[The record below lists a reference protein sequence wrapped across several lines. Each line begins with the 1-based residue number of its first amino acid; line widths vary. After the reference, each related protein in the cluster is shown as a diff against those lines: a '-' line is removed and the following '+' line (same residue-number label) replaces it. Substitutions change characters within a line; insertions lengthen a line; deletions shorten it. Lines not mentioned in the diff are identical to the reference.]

1 YLAIAF
7 VAVATIGAPGLAG
20 QEAPLAHLYARLTG
34 GDPALISAIAV
45 ASTLN
50 TILIQ
55 IVMATRVLYGLS
67 REGALPEPLGRVSP
81 LTRTPLLATGLVL
94 VVVIVL
100 AVAAPISVLA
110 RATSAMVL
118 FVFIL
123 VNLALLR
130 LKLAGAPPPVSTP
143 SFTVPLAVPVVG
155 AALSGLVF
163 AFEVVR
169 LLMS

>member
-1 YLAIAF
+1 
-7 VAVATIGAPGLAG
+7 
-20 QEAPLAHLYARLTG
+20 
-34 GDPALISAIAV
+34 
-45 ASTLN
+45 
-50 TILIQ
+50 
-55 IVMATRVLYGLS
+55 
-67 REGALPEPLGRVSP
+67 
-81 LTRTPLLATGLVL
+81 
-94 VVVIVL
+94 
-100 AVAAPISVLA
+100 
-110 RATSAMVL
+110 MVL